1 MTPSPQPRS
10 PQKYLDQIDPA
21 ILASF
26 NAQQLAATY
35 SMLDAAIG
43 KPSPKLIDL
52 RLSIDLIFSRFY
64 LVLFVGK
71 DRRQSARLHQTKG
84 MTKVANQAAVIMLLL
99 SLNLAISAFII
110 LTAYLMKSAIGIDLF
125 PSTLQ
130 EIVQYP
136 IDLKR

>member
-1 MTPSPQPRS
+1 MTTYPQPRS

-35 SMLDAAIG
+35 SMLDAAID

-52 RLSIDLIFSRFY
+52 RLTIDLVFSRFY
-64 LVLFVGK
+64 LVLFIGK
-71 DRRQSARLHQTKG
+71 DRRQTARLHQTTG
-84 MTKVANQAAVIMLLL
+84 VTKIANQVAAIILLL
-99 SLNLAISAFII
+99 GLNLAISAFIL
-110 LTAYLMKSAIGIDLF
+110 LTAYLMKSALGINLF

-130 EIVQYP
+130 EIVQNT
-136 IDLKR
+136 IVR

>member
-1 MTPSPQPRS
+1 MTTYPQPRS

-35 SMLDAAIG
+35 SMLDAAID

-52 RLSIDLIFSRFY
+52 RLSIDLVFSRFY

-71 DRRQSARLHQTKG
+71 DRRQAARPHQTRG
-84 MTKVANQAAVIMLLL
+84 ITKIANQAAVILLL
-99 SLNLAISAFII
+99 LGLNLALSAFIL
-110 LTAYLMKSAIGIDLF
+110 LTAYLVKSAVGINLF

-130 EIVQYP
+130 DIVQHMS
-136 IDLKR
+136 DR